1 MLPLRY
7 PWVWWALG
15 LLLVGGVVFGSLSQG
30 LSRPPFGMDDK
41 LLHAFSYFVLML
53 WYSGLYRRTRHLPVA
68 MALFVLGLTL
78 DYAQGFLPR
87 RVFDLN
93 DVAANAGG
101 ILAGLILSRFALE
114 GWCQRAERF
123 ILSR

>member
-7 PWVWWALG
+7 PWVWWTLG
-15 LLLVGGVVFGSLSQG
+15 VLLVGGVVFGSLSQG
-30 LSRPPFGMDDK
+30 LSRAPFGFNDK
-41 LLHAFSYFVLML
+41 LLHVTSYFILML
-53 WYSGLYRRTRHLPVA
+53 WYSGLFRRQLHLVIA
-68 MALFVLGLTL
+68 VALFVLGFGL

-87 RVFDLN
+87 RIFDPN

-101 ILAGLILSRFALE
+101 ILAGLVLSRFALE

-123 ILSR
+123 IFSK